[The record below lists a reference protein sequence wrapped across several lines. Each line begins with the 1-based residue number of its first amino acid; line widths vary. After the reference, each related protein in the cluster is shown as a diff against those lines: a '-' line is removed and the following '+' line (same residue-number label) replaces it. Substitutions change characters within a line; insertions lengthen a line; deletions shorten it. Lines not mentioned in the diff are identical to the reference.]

1 MILND
6 FVPLIARVF
15 IISIFPSFSPLPVA
29 TVSRWINCSDMH
41 LVKIVINIFILLRSS
56 LMPSGLPMTK
66 SSLSSSLNSSG
77 GTFNSN
83 SSLNSTPTADR
94 YAALKDLDE
103 QLREVKPPSVNGVA
117 SEPTGNL
124 II

>member
-1 MILND
+1 MLS
-6 FVPLIARVF
+6 L
-15 IISIFPSFSPLPVA
+15 
-29 TVSRWINCSDMH
+29 
-41 LVKIVINIFILLRSS
+41 

-103 QLREVKPPSVNGVA
+103 QLREVKPPNSNGAVT
-117 SEPTGNL
+117 EPAGNK
-124 II
+124 IK

>member
-1 MILND
+1 
-6 FVPLIARVF
+6 
-15 IISIFPSFSPLPVA
+15 
-29 TVSRWINCSDMH
+29 
-41 LVKIVINIFILLRSS
+41 
-56 LMPSGLPMTK
+56 MTK

-103 QLREVKPPSVNGVA
+103 QLREVKPPNGNGA
-117 SEPTGNL
+117 ATEPAGN
-124 II
+124 